1 MILVSLGVSGGLVGA
16 VGLPQLLG
24 LPSQRLGEWAWGYC
38 WAGHCCRSTGA
49 TARAGGGCEGKI
61 EKSITKA
68 AQKKKRKKEREG
80 ETKEDEELQKAES
93 YRALLINSIRGRP
106 FFFLLKLQRCI
117 LTGKMRRLRAHIVS
131 QVHLTARPTHSGHV
145 T

>member
-1 MILVSLGVSGGLVGA
+1 MGA
-16 VGLPQLLG
+16 VGLAQLLG

-38 WAGHCCRSTGA
+38 WAGYRCRSTGA

-68 AQKKKRKKEREG
+68 AQKKKKREG
-80 ETKEDEELQKAES
+80 ETKGDEELQKAES

-106 FFFLLKLQRCI
+106 FFFFFFWNFSV
-117 LTGKMRRLRAHIVS
+117 AY
-131 QVHLTARPTHSGHV
+131 
-145 T
+145 